1 MDPPSPAAQSEPIS
15 ASSPAAQQNQSQ
27 RQKAYTVPSVQPS
40 HKQQRKKKAK
50 APEEKEAEE
59 SFQTFLLKRKLLREA
74 ANKKPEIDPV
84 AKAHF
89 IKHFIKDPTKEKE
102 RESDY
107 DRQIRKCYNNPKN
120 RRINA
125 KTVPQLGEQSKQSI
139 ASLIVPREECPDESR
154 DPLTMA
160 GMILQT
166 DLTRAQ
172 LLGEALQDARGRKK
186 FVLGEPL
193 IWPELLPFLPT
204 RMAELHKWYAV
215 QSKANQL
222 EMFPARI
229 KDEHFWRGAGEVY
242 IEFEALYDLYH
253 QDALDK
259 SLVSVWCM

>member
-1 MDPPSPAAQSEPIS
+1 
-15 ASSPAAQQNQSQ
+15 
-27 RQKAYTVPSVQPS
+27 
-40 HKQQRKKKAK
+40 
-50 APEEKEAEE
+50 
-59 SFQTFLLKRKLLREA
+59 LLKRKLLREA